1 MNHIEVLL
9 EYKYMQKKPDP
20 GLNYTELLLLHKN
33 FTPSHVHTAILYA
46 VTGIFFFIYQEC
58 AAASTRCEISFSH
71 GGLRMRLVFIGI
83 YMLDSGKIC
92 SILIFAHFQSHR
104 LMLLMQ
110 LHIKTQRSTCNLL
123 IDVYTFREAD
133 SENQGR
139 E

>member
-1 MNHIEVLL
+1 MLF
-9 EYKYMQKKPDP
+9 K
-20 GLNYTELLLLHKN
+20 LLLLHKK
-33 FTPSHVHTAILYA
+33 FTPLHVHTAILYA
-46 VTGIFFFIYQEC
+46 VTGIFVFIYQEC

-71 GGLRMRLVFIGI
+71 GGLRMRLVFFIGI
-83 YMLDSGKIC
+83 YMLDSGNIC
-92 SILIFAHFQSHR
+92 SILIFGHFQSHR

-123 IDVYTFREAD
+123 IEVYTFREAD